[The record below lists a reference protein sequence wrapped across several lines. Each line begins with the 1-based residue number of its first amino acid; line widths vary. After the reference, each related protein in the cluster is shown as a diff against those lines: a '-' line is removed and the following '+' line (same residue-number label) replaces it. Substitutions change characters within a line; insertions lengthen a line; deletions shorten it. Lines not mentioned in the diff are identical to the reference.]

1 MTPLC
6 HLEGRA
12 DLDELYAYDDLNRL
26 TTFYRG
32 DLDGDKDEIV
42 VADREYGEAWDLT
55 PVGNWEDYQ
64 IDDNGDGDYV
74 DASDLDQDRLHNLV
88 NEIDGNRGKTLGVS
102 PSSEARRVA
111 RAGGRRP
118 SRLRLRRTHD
128 Q

>member
-1 MTPLC
+1 M
-6 HLEGRA
+6 A
-12 DLDELYAYDDLNRL
+12 DC
-26 TTFYRG
+26 
-32 DLDGDKDEIV
+32 
-42 VADREYGEAWDLT
+42 EYGEAWDLT

-64 IDDNGDGDYV
+64 IDANGDGTYT
-74 DASDLDQDRLHNLV
+74 DADDLDQDRTHNLV